1 MQDNYYNHM
10 ISTLLPNLKQM
21 LTFNEPGTMDEY
33 KVMQVKDWDKL
44 TVMIE
49 SLKDYTLPNGK
60 KNQLMS
66 YYSDILYPVLIGGRP
81 IKQGFKK
88 LYGIRVDDFDFRQ
101 MISKCESYIY

>member
-10 ISTLLPNLKQM
+10 ISSLLPNLKQM
-21 LTFNEPGTMDEY
+21 ITLNEPGTMDEY
-33 KVMQVKDWDKL
+33 KTMPLKDWEKIN
-44 TVMIE
+44 VMVE

-60 KNQLMS
+60 KNQLMT
-66 YYSDILYPVLIGGRP
+66 YYSETLYPMLASGRM

-101 MISKCESYIY
+101 MLSKCENYIM